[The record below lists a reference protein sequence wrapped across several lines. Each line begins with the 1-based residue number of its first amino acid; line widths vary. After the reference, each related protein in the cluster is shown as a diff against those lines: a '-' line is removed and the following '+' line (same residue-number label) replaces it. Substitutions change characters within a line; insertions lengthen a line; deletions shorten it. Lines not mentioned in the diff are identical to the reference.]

1 MYILREYNRNFVQL
15 VVDLH
20 YYFMADPYKSQLL
33 QIAQKIRVFFMWSS
47 LTFTLIQLSYD
58 TAAAHWL
65 NLLHL
70 ASPMLIKTLK
80 LARLIYLL
88 SEKFLQTLQNLI
100 ASNFSIF
107 LWQCL
112 PNYKCFKKIANYCS
126 SYFVLTRW
134 AGRSVSCC
142 LNECRI
148 TSKSYCWKF
157 LGQGKP
163 VQCNPKHV

>member
-58 TAAAHWL
+58 TAATHSL

-80 LARLIYLL
+80 LARLIYLF

-112 PNYKCFKKIANYCS
+112 PNYKCFKKIANQFLFC
-126 SYFVLTRW
+126 VNKMGW
-134 AGRSVSCC
+134 QVS
-142 LNECRI
+142 
-148 TSKSYCWKF
+148 F
-157 LGQGKP
+157 LL
-163 VQCNPKHV
+163 

>member
-47 LTFTLIQLSYD
+47 LTFTLIQRHGS
-58 TAAAHWL
+58 HS
-65 NLLHL
+65 L
-70 ASPMLIKTLK
+70 AKLTTFGITYSMLIKTLK

-112 PNYKCFKKIANYCS
+112 PNYKCFKKIANQFLFC
-126 SYFVLTRW
+126 VNKMGW
-134 AGRSVSCC
+134 QVS
-142 LNECRI
+142 
-148 TSKSYCWKF
+148 F
-157 LGQGKP
+157 LL
-163 VQCNPKHV
+163 